1 MALEDV
7 YQRNLHHRTHR
18 AGWLRAAVLGAND
31 GLVSTAS
38 LMIGVAAARAGDQ
51 SFLVTAGAAGIA
63 AGAMSMAVG
72 EYVSVRSQ
80 NDIEE
85 SDRLLE
91 IEHLA
96 IDPEGEFEELV
107 EIYMKRGLSRELA
120 VQVVDAMHKRD
131 PLEAHLRDELRT
143 ISTYKGA
150 SSSGSSRFGM
160 SFTAGGP
167 HSIRWSICPNT
178 GCGSHQ
184 HRGLHNPWP
193 PCNGNDQCED
203 CRLKAS
209 YPNLARDWRRNSRNG
224 HHGGYWPSPA
234 CEWHL
239 KHPLATL
246 LHSALN
252 YQQ

>member
-38 LMIGVAAARAGDQ
+38 LMIGVAAARSEQ

-96 IDPEGEFEELV
+96 IDPDGELEELI
-107 EIYMKRGLSRELA
+107 EIYINRGLSRDLA
-120 VQVVDAMHKRD
+120 TQVATEMHKRD
-131 PLEAHLRDELRT
+131 PLEAHLRDELGQHPHTKARPVQAA
-143 ISTYKGA
+143 IA
-150 SSSGSSRFGM
+150 SAL
-160 SFTAGGP
+160 SFTGGGLIPFIGAFAPTAGKAA
-167 HSIRWSICPNT
+167 WSIIGFTVVGLIAT
-178 GCGSHQ
+178 GIISAKTAGSKILTPTLRVIGGGCLGMAITAGIGQ
-184 HRGLHNPWP
+184 ILHVS
-193 PCNGNDQCED
+193 GI
-203 CRLKAS
+203 
-209 YPNLARDWRRNSRNG
+209 
-224 HHGGYWPSPA
+224 
-234 CEWHL
+234 
-239 KHPLATL
+239 
-246 LHSALN
+246 
-252 YQQ
+252 

>member
-7 YQRNLHHRTHR
+7 YRRNLHHRTHR

-38 LMIGVAAARAGDQ
+38 LMIGVAAARSEQ

-96 IDPEGEFEELV
+96 IDPDGELEELI
-107 EIYMKRGLSRELA
+107 EIYIQRGLSRELA
-120 VQVVDAMHKRD
+120 TEVAKTMHAKD
-131 PLEAHLRDELRT
+131 PLEAHLRDELGQHPHTKARPVQAAVASALSFT
-143 ISTYKGA
+143 FGGLIPFLGAFAPSAGTAA
-150 SSSGSSRFGM
+150 SSIVGFTVIGLIATGVISAK
-160 SFTAGGP
+160 TAGSKILTPTLRVIAG
-167 HSIRWSICPNT
+167 
-178 GCGSHQ
+178 GCLGMAITAGIGQLVHVS
-184 HRGLHNPWP
+184 GI
-193 PCNGNDQCED
+193 
-203 CRLKAS
+203 
-209 YPNLARDWRRNSRNG
+209 
-224 HHGGYWPSPA
+224 
-234 CEWHL
+234 
-239 KHPLATL
+239 
-246 LHSALN
+246 
-252 YQQ
+252 